1 MAKIFYLFLF
11 VLIFDNL
18 LSAQTEKGTWLLGGN
33 AAYQRS
39 HGSGTLNIN
48 PSIGYFLLNNF
59 AAGAQLNFLGIK
71 GGSFVSVGFFGKYYF
86 LGDERGRFYAT
97 GGLNVGG
104 GSGSKFDTGFT
115 LGAGYAH
122 FLNESISIDIGTLY
136 NKVGANNSIFSI
148 GAGFQIHFSSLHG
161 SRLD

>member
-59 AAGAQLNFLGIK
+59 AAGAQQFSGDQRWIICQRW
-71 GGSFVSVGFFGKYYF
+71 FFGKYYF